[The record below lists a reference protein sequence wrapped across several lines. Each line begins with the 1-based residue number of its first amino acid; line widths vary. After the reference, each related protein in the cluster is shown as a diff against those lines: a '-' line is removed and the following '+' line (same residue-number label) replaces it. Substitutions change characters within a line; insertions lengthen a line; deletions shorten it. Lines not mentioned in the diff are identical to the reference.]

1 MSKEKQGKDSDDIIE
16 ILTAYADEYS
26 NDSRIDEFR
35 LKEMELKIPG
45 LKGKWASY
53 KAVNKAQLYKLKKE
67 RDRLIEEG
75 VPKIKER
82 NEAQGNPVISNK
94 HAENIL
100 KQSKM
105 FKELEESINRLTV
118 LCEYF
123 EDALKNMQQIGFDV
137 KNLVDTIKID
147 EMQ

>member
-1 MSKEKQGKDSDDIIE
+1 MNEKNQEDILELLDHYGKEYAQDS
-16 ILTAYADEYS
+16 T
-26 NDSRIDEFR
+26 IDEFR

-53 KAVNKAQLYKLKKE
+53 KAVNKARLFQLKE
-67 RDRLIEEG
+67 ERNHLVEEG
-75 VPKIKER
+75 VPKLIKR
-82 NEAQGNPVISNK
+82 NEESGNPPYSEK
-94 HAENIL
+94 RAEYLIRS
-100 KQSKM
+100 SKKY
-105 FKELEESINRLTV
+105 KELTDSINKLTI

-123 EDALKNMQQIGFDV
+123 DDALKNMQQIGFDV